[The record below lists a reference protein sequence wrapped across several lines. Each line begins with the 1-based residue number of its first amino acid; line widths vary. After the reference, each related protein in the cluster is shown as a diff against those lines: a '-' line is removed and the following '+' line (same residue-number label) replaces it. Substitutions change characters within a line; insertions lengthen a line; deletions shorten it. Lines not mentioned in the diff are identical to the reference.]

1 MVRDPK
7 KAARVAGRRMNDLTA
22 AVAVAPVAAAAA
34 PLGRR
39 APAALA
45 MALALAVPSAG
56 AATLEDGRAGWRTP
70 GLDGGVLTVAQ
81 SGARVTG
88 AAVRR
93 AVPARAAGAA
103 AAASAVSTG
112 ATGAATGRPLLQDVS
127 PESGL
132 PPPPAPAAAP
142 LWQPRPDALALAEV
156 LGRALADDP
165 GVRGAGLL
173 REAADARRKAAGA
186 RYAPTLG
193 VNVLRGQARDEES
206 GTDVARR
213 NQRIDASLRL
223 NVYNAG
229 NDARELEASR
239 REVGAAD
246 ADVRRS
252 REEGAE
258 RIAEA
263 YLDLLRL
270 EQLTPHALRRLDDVQ
285 RLVALVGRQ
294 NTLGKASDIDLQ
306 QARASQVDAEIALDQ
321 LEAERAGA
329 RQKLMRLTGFDVP
342 GVQPTLLPP
351 PAGGDIAQPTGQIA
365 AAQARAEAAQARVP
379 SAASL
384 LAPRVDLELRQRL
397 SDRTTPAPTT
407 IEQHAW
413 ALTARW
419 DVSLGG
425 ESLYRRDESRLRA
438 EAAQAEAERLQ
449 RVNRAELEAL
459 VPRLEQSERAVA
471 RLRLQVQQ
479 YGGLVRAGELQFEAG
494 RRSLSQLIGLQDGL
508 YAIQQRL
515 AEQTYRW
522 QQAQLRRLALTGQL
536 LPTLAT
542 GETTLR

>member
-1 MVRDPK
+1 MARYSE
-7 KAARVAGRRMNDLTA
+7 KAAPVAGRRMNDLTA
-22 AVAVAPVAAAAA
+22 VTPLASAWAFALVLALPPAAAVAQEEA
-34 PLGRR
+34 
-39 APAALA
+39 
-45 MALALAVPSAG
+45 
-56 AATLEDGRAGWRTP
+56 RAGWRTP

-93 AVPARAAGAA
+93 TAPAA
-103 AAASAVSTG
+103 AATR
-112 ATGAATGRPLLQDVS
+112 ATGAAGVAAAGGGAAPVVPQAVTRTVLQDVS
-127 PESGL
+127 PEAGL
-132 PPPPAPAAAP
+132 PPPPAAAA
-142 LWQPRPDALALAEV
+142 LAVWQPRPDALALAEV
-156 LGRALADDP
+156 LARALADDP

-193 VNVLRGQARDEES
+193 LNMLRGQARDEES
-206 GTDVARR
+206 GTELDRR

-223 NVYNAG
+223 NLYNGG

-239 REVGAAD
+239 REVGAAG
-246 ADVRRS
+246 ADLRRA

-258 RIAEA
+258 RIADA

-294 NTLGKASDIDLQ
+294 NALGKASDIDLQ

-379 SAASL
+379 TAASL
-384 LAPRVDLELRQRL
+384 LAPRVDVELRQRL
-397 SDRTTPAPTT
+397 SDRTAPAPST

-425 ESLYRRDESRLRA
+425 ESLHRRDESRLRA

-449 RVNRAELEAL
+449 RVNRAELEAV
-459 VPRLEQSERAVA
+459 VPRLEQSERTVA

-479 YGGLVRAGELQFEAG
+479 YAGLVRAGELQFEAG
-494 RRSLSQLIGLQDGL
+494 RRTLSQLIGLQDGL
-508 YAIQQRL
+508 YTAQQRL

-536 LPTLAT
+536 LPTLTT